1 MMRRLSVKETLDEP
15 FILND
20 SLQWSEV
27 IKLCVCELQTVIQ
40 RAVNIVMMSVNMLLP
55 QMIIP
60 TLQP

>member
-1 MMRRLSVKETLDEP
+1 MMRRLSVKGTLDEP

-20 SLQWSEV
+20 SLQWNEV